1 MVKVCIKKITQSVKV
16 DDVIDTRDA
25 RTQSRDN
32 ATTGHHGRVHI
43 AGAGCLSKVQSQQSM
58 VGLAV
63 SYWKL

>member
-43 AGAGCLSKVQSQQSM
+43 AGAGCLNKVQ
-58 VGLAV
+58 
-63 SYWKL
+63 